1 LLRQHSYIIMQ
12 TEHLRQNEIE
22 TFSRDREN
30 AEILVDH
37 LQNWID
43 GILPLISSYKDIYE
57 SELGIYLTAFW
68 PELQSAIFLILG
80 GAYFDGIRTLRF
92 TLESILVSIHSQIS
106 PEESFPGYY
115 TVIKSLSFLT
125 EEEREE
131 IGALYG
137 KMSLLAHPSQVHLER
152 LFAHPELAF
161 AAFYEP
167 ELFGESLRIVDSVAG
182 AVFRI
187 IIELFPEIGEK
198 AKREKFFYESLKR
211 LPFIGILDFAFY

>member
-1 LLRQHSYIIMQ
+1 LLRQRSYIIMHV
-12 TEHLRQNEIE
+12 EHLRQNEIE
-22 TFSRDREN
+22 TFSREN
-30 AEILVDH
+30 EKAKILVDH

-43 GILPLISSYKDIYE
+43 GILPLISAYKDLFA

-68 PELQSAIFLILG
+68 PDLQSAIFSILG
-80 GAYFDGIRTLRF
+80 GAYFDGLRTLRF
-92 TLESILVSIHSQIS
+92 TLESILVSLHSQIS
-106 PEESFPGYY
+106 PEQSFPGYY
-115 TVIKSLSFLT
+115 SVIRSLSFLT
-125 EEEREE
+125 EDEREQ

-137 KMSLLAHPSQVHLER
+137 KMSQLAHPSQTHLET
-152 LFAHPELAF
+152 LFAYPELTF

-167 ELFGESLRIVDSVAG
+167 ELFAESLQIVDSVAG

-211 LPFIGILDFAFY
+211 LPFVGVRL

>member
-1 LLRQHSYIIMQ
+1 LRQHSYIIMHVK
-12 TEHLRQNEIE
+12 HLRQNEVE
-22 TFSRDREN
+22 TFSRDKER

-43 GILPLISSYKDIYE
+43 GILPLISGYKDIFA

-68 PELQSAIFLILG
+68 PDLQSAIFLILG

-92 TLESILVSIHSQIS
+92 TLESILVSLHSQIS

-115 TVIKSLSFLT
+115 PVIRSLSFLT
-125 EEEREE
+125 EEERKQ

-137 KMSLLAHPSQVHLER
+137 KMSQLAHPSQTHLER
-152 LFAHPELAF
+152 LFACPELTF

-167 ELFGESLRIVDSVAG
+167 ELFAESLRIVDSVAG

-198 AKREKFFYESLKR
+198 AKREKFFYQSLKR
-211 LPFIGILDFAFY
+211 LPFVGVRL